1 MKSSRTVVA
10 FLLTSVLLPALAQ
23 ARSID
28 MKDPRRA
35 LGRED
40 DIRVDAQ
47 LLQDSVSAS
56 CTLTVTYQI
65 QNLSDAHVAVAD
77 VVSDVSFDSDSETI
91 TIGIGSEVPKNGMMP
106 RMNVIAPGEKKTS
119 TLGAPVRLV
128 MPSSRSPFIAVP
140 RYVQVKVSVLRDLEP
155 FQTLLAGQDVPSRPK
170 RLDDEQFERWLEGN
184 DTILLNAIPVY
195 WNPGASTAE
204 GRHGKAKF

>member
-1 MKSSRTVVA
+1 MKSSRTIFS
-10 FLLTSVLLPALAQ
+10 FLLASLLLPTLTQ

-28 MKDPRRA
+28 MDDPRRA

-40 DIRVDAQ
+40 DVRVDAQ

-65 QNLSDAHVAVAD
+65 QNLSDSHVAVAD
-77 VVSDVSFDSDSETI
+77 LVSDVSFDSDSETI
-91 TIGIGSEVPKNGMMP
+91 TIGIGSEIPQDGMMP

-128 MPSSRSPFIAVP
+128 MPSMRSPFISVP
-140 RYVQVKVSVLRDLEP
+140 RYVQVKVSILRDLEP
-155 FQTLLAGQDVPSRPK
+155 FQTLLASQAGNPRPQ
-170 RLDDEQFERWLEGN
+170 RLDDEQFEQWLEGN
-184 DTILLNAIPVY
+184 DTIFLNTIPVY
-195 WNPGASTAE
+195 WNPGPAAAE
-204 GRHGKAKF
+204 RRHGKAKF